1 MTQHLDQPAVERCDE
16 RAPEQRDDRSPEQM
30 LGLLILAAMLVIAMV
45 GGYFALREVRAVE
58 ARTAA
63 VEARE
68 ALRAAEEARAAD
80 AIASLRDCRSP
91 HRNGDRAVITVWRQ
105 GDRLIARCAYLVDP
119 ADPARALKE
128 ARP

>member
-1 MTQHLDQPAVERCDE
+1 MIKNDQP
-16 RAPEQRDDRSPEQM
+16 APEQRDDRSPEQM
-30 LGLLILAAMLVIAMV
+30 LGLLLLAALLIIAMV

-80 AIASLRDCRSP
+80 AIASLRDCRAP
-91 HRNGDRAVITVWRQ
+91 QRDRDRAVITVWRQ

-128 ARP
+128 SRP

>member
-1 MTQHLDQPAVERCDE
+1 MTDPIAR
-16 RAPEQRDDRSPEQM
+16 PDDRSPEQM
-30 LGLLILAAMLVIAMV
+30 LGWLMLCAAVIAV
-45 GGYFALREVRAVE
+45 LAGGYLALREVRAVE

-68 ALRAAEEARAAD
+68 ALRAAEEAHAAD
-80 AIASLRDCRSP
+80 AIASLRDCRAP
-91 HRNGDRAVITVWRQ
+91 QRERDRAVITVWRQ
-105 GDRLIARCAYLVDP
+105 GDRLIAKCAYLVDP